1 MRSAVFTDGMV
12 EAVYGGKPEEQHR
25 ILTALMQAGYQVQ
38 SFTNQEMDLETL
50 YMRVT
55 KGIVS

>member
-1 MRSAVFTDGMV
+1 VRSAKVVNGEV
-12 EAVYGGKPEEQHR
+12 QAVYRGKPEEQHR
-25 ILTALMQAGYQVQ
+25 VLAALVQAGFQVQ
-38 SFTNQEMDLETL
+38 SFTDQEMDLETL